1 MMRPLPRLAAGLALA
16 LVLAGT
22 ARADDERLTLARDIV
37 TKTVARNLTAAF
49 KQAEEKTLSAMT
61 AEQSAKLRPDLEKTF
76 AQERDGL
83 VDGLAKEYAQK
94 FDAAELKRLAAIYDD
109 PVYQKFQALN
119 ADPTSMVT
127 TITKDA
133 VTKMMNLLSLAALSQ
148 QGNGQAPAPG
158 AAPAPAPM
166 PAPAPVPAPAKP

>member
-1 MMRPLPRLAAGLALA
+1 MRPLPPLAAGLALA
-16 LVLAGT
+16 LVLAGP
-22 ARADDERLTLARDIV
+22 ARADDDRLALARDIV
-37 TKTVARNLTAAF
+37 TKTVARNLTQAF
-49 KQAEEKTLSAMT
+49 KQAEEKTLSGMS
-61 AEQSAKLRPDLEKTF
+61 AEQAGKLRPELEKTF

-148 QGNGQAPAPG
+148 QGNGQTPQG
-158 AAPAPAPM
+158 VPAPAPTPA

>member
-1 MMRPLPRLAAGLALA
+1 VSTMRLAFSLLALA
-16 LVLAGT
+16 LVLAGS

-37 TKTVARNLTAAF
+37 NKTVARNLTAAF
-49 KQAEEKTLSAMT
+49 KQAEEKTLSGLS
-61 AEQSAKLRPDLEKTF
+61 AEQAAKLRPDLDKTF
-76 AQERDGL
+76 GEERDTL
-83 VDGLAKEYAQK
+83 VDGLSKEYAQK
-94 FDAAELKRLAAIYDD
+94 FDAAELKRLAGIYDD

-148 QGNGQAPAPG
+148 QGNGQTPQQGVPAPT
-158 AAPAPAPM
+158 

>member
-1 MMRPLPRLAAGLALA
+1 MRTLPHLAAGLVLALA
-16 LVLAGT
+16 LALAGP

-37 TKTVARNLTAAF
+37 TKTVARNLTQAF
-49 KQAEEKTLSAMT
+49 KQAEEKTLASMS
-61 AEQSAKLRPDLEKTF
+61 AEQADKLRPELDKTF
-76 AQERDGL
+76 AQERDTL
-83 VDGLAKEYAQK
+83 VDGLSKEYAQK
-94 FDAAELKRLAAIYDD
+94 FDGPELKRLVAIYDD

-148 QGNGQAPAPG
+148 QGNGQTPVPQGVPAPT
-158 AAPAPAPM
+158 PAPS
-166 PAPAPVPAPAKP
+166 PVPAPVKP